1 MILFTL
7 VVPTGDWNFNSETGE
22 EVLGYILTS
31 GPYFC
36 KLFPVQQRQREKWS
50 DAFKKSEFACE
61 T

>member
-36 KLFPVQQRQREKWS
+36 KLFPVQQRKKWS
-50 DAFKKSEFACE
+50 DAFKVSKFACE

>member
-7 VVPTGDWNFNSETGE
+7 VVPTEDWNVDGKKDGE

-31 GPYFC
+31 GPCFY
-36 KLFPVQQRQREKWS
+36 KLCPDAQREQWFAAFRDS
-50 DAFKKSEFACE
+50 DFKCK

>member
-7 VVPTGDWNFNSETGE
+7 VVPTGDWNFVSKTGE

-31 GPYFC
+31 GPCFY
-36 KLFPVQQRQREKWS
+36 KLCPDAQREQWFAAFRDS
-50 DAFKKSEFACE
+50 DFKCK